1 MIDFDDEAYGDTFV
15 IHGKN
20 IRGNRNGA
28 KRLVEIPYTEELDI
42 TIGDIIFQLIGS
54 REIQLKIVDI
64 SLSKNGTLF
73 IGTEHPHLMSLK
85 VENLTEQMH
94 STRQPASPTYNI
106 SSINATQVQ
115 FGDNNS
121 QIANISIQELIERVA
136 KCEDPEAKSTLRKLL
151 ENSTVASIVGA
162 GASSLLGLL

>member
-1 MIDFDDEAYGDTFV
+1 MIDFDDEAYGDTFA
-15 IHGKN
+15 IHGEEV
-20 IRGNRNGA
+20 RGNRNSS

-42 TIGDIIFQLIGS
+42 NIGDVIVQQVGT
-54 REIQLKIVDI
+54 REIQLKVVDI

-73 IGTEHPHLMSLK
+73 IGTKHPHLMNLK

-94 STRQPASPTYNI
+94 STRQVATSTYNI

-115 FGDNNS
+115 VGNNNS
-121 QIANISIQELIERVA
+121 QIAHITIQELIEKVS
-136 KCEDPEAKSTLRKLL
+136 KSHDPEAKLTLRKLL

-162 GASSLLGLL
+162 GASALLGLL

>member
-1 MIDFDDEAYGDTFV
+1 MIDFDDEAYGDTFD
-15 IHGKN
+15 IHGEKV
-20 IRGNRNGA
+20 RGNRNGG

-42 TIGDIIFQLIGS
+42 NIGDIIVQLIGS
-54 REIQLKIVDI
+54 REIQLKVIDI

-73 IGTEHPHLMSLK
+73 IGTEHPHLMNLK

-94 STRQPASPTYNI
+94 STRSPVSSTYNI

-115 FGDNNS
+115 VGNNNS
-121 QIANISIQELIERVA
+121 QIANITMQELIERVS
-136 KCEDPEAKSTLRKLL
+136 KSEDPEAKATLRTLL

-162 GASSLLGLL
+162 GASALLGLL